1 MNTYRAGERT
11 FAEKYIVTTNPFRG
25 DVPGT
30 VDKIKW
36 AAEDMAA
43 AIMNRKGTS

>member
-1 MNTYRAGERT
+1 MMMSSTMIT
-11 FAEKYIVTTNPFRG
+11 VTTNPFRG
-25 DVPGT
+25 DMPGT

-43 AIMNRKGTS
+43 AIVNM

>member
-1 MNTYRAGERT
+1 MPLLAYYVLRMTMSST
-11 FAEKYIVTTNPFRG
+11 MITVTTNPFRG

-36 AAEDMAA
+36 AAEDMEA
-43 AIMNRKGTS
+43 AIRNRK